1 MFLGMRTKE
10 SLRSA
15 TVKWWPDMS
24 AVDVVINEVG
34 PRDGLQNHARTLD
47 VSQRIGM
54 IQALVDA
61 GLHSV
66 EAGSFVSPKAVPQM
80 ANTAEVFAGLPSPDR
95 VRYSALIPN
104 ARGYELASAAGVNTL
119 SVVLS
124 ATETMNKRNINLSL
138 EETTA
143 ICAELMRRAKSDGI
157 QGWAYIAVAYEC
169 PFEGA
174 TPVARVER
182 LAAEM
187 IEAGAAKLIIA
198 DTIGAA
204 NPAQVRLLISRLVG
218 SFGAARLACHFH
230 DTRGMALAN
239 VLAALDEGVRT
250 FDSSIGGL
258 GGCPFSPG
266 ASGNVATEDVVLM
279 IESMG
284 LRTGI
289 DPLALVKVVDHCSE
303 LLGSPL
309 GGHAFRWL
317 QRQVA
322 KAAGGEA

>member
-1 MFLGMRTKE
+1 MFWGMRVNGST
-10 SLRSA
+10 RCA
-15 TVKWWPDMS
+15 NVKWWPEMS

-34 PRDGLQNHARTLD
+34 PRDGLQNHARVLD
-47 VSQRIGM
+47 VAQRVGM
-54 IQALVDA
+54 IQALIDA
-61 GLHSV
+61 GLRSV

-80 ANTAEVFAGLPSPDR
+80 ANTAAVFAQLPHSDL

-104 ARGYELASAAGVNTL
+104 ARGYELASAAGARTL

-124 ATETMNKRNINLSL
+124 ATETMNQRNINLSL
-138 EETTA
+138 EQTTA
-143 ICAELMRRAKSDGI
+143 ICAELMRRAKEDGI
-157 QGWAYIAVAYEC
+157 QGWAYLAVAYEC

-182 LAAEM
+182 LAEEM

-204 NPAQVRLLISRLVG
+204 NPAKVRLLISSLVA
-218 SFGAARLACHFH
+218 SFGAARIACHFH

-289 DPLALVKVVDHCSE
+289 DPLALVKAVDHCSE
-303 LLGSPL
+303 LLGAPL

-317 QRQVA
+317 QRQA
-322 KAAGGEA
+322 ARAAGGEA

>member
-1 MFLGMRTKE
+1 
-10 SLRSA
+10 
-15 TVKWWPDMS
+15 MS
-24 AVDVVINEVG
+24 TVDVVINEVG
-34 PRDGLQNHARTLD
+34 PRDGLQNQARVLE
-47 VSQRIGM
+47 VAERIGM
-54 IQALVDA
+54 IQALIDA
-61 GLHSV
+61 GLRSV

-80 ANTAEVFAGLPSPDR
+80 ANTAAVFAQLPSPDL
-95 VRYSALIPN
+95 VCYSALIPN
-104 ARGYELASAAGVNTL
+104 ARGYELARAAGARTL

-124 ATETMNKRNINLSL
+124 ATETMNQRNINLSL
-138 EETTA
+138 EETTV
-143 ICAELMRRAKSDGI
+143 ICAELMRRAKEDGT
-157 QGWAYIAVAYEC
+157 QGWAYLAVAYEC

-182 LAAEM
+182 LAAKM

-204 NPAQVRLLISRLVG
+204 NPAEVHVLISRLVA
-218 SFGAARLACHFH
+218 SFGAARIACHFH

-289 DPLALVKVVDHCSE
+289 DPLALVAVVDHCSE

-309 GGHAFRWL
+309 GGHSYRWL
-317 QRQVA
+317 QCQA
-322 KAAGGEA
+322 AQAAGRVA